1 MHPGR
6 GGCQN
11 DVVANQFRSILQ
23 TREYNE
29 YTRPY
34 LDESWGQAYLQPLDP
49 CPSARHALLVALG
62 MVMCTG
68 KNVNL
73 ALRITK
79 SVAGSLNSRW
89 NWEPYFRDVRDM
101 RPVPTIRHSWQ
112 QRWEDSPLYLPPQRT
127 TISSLTEDY
136 IGLAIISNILA
147 GKSL

>member
-1 MHPGR
+1 MR
-6 GGCQN
+6 
-11 DVVANQFRSILQ
+11 
-23 TREYNE
+23 
-29 YTRPY
+29 
-34 LDESWGQAYLQPLDP
+34 
-49 CPSARHALLVALG
+49 LVALG